1 MNSLMRIL
9 DRDRNGK
16 VRFFLIL
23 VMIRLDLIACT
34 IGALVALTRLLLTI
48 RYFMLLLDLT

>member
-34 IGALVALTRLLLTI
+34 IGALVAFTRLLLTI